1 MKTKDIQNNLQLGVF
16 VVIGIIV
23 FLTGVFFIG
32 RQNNIFSRTF
42 TAFALFKNVE
52 GLNEGDN
59 VWLSGVKIGT
69 VKAVS
74 IYEEGKVIVKLA
86 LKANQN
92 KFIAKNATALI
103 GSDGLVGNKIVIIR
117 PGKGTSIQDNDTI
130 NSTSPPD
137 TQELFNIAKDVGEN
151 TRSLTS
157 DLNLLIDKINK
168 GQGVVGQLLNDEGPI
183 AQDIKQTFDRFKA
196 TGVQAAQASKE
207 FSTVMNKINN
217 GDGLVNRLVTDTTL
231 AIVFDET
238 LENIKRVSKNSAD
251 MSRNLEELIGKM
263 NNKNN
268 TVGLVLADTA
278 FANKLKVTVDNA
290 KSASAKLDE
299 NLEAMKHNFLLRH
312 YFKKKAKSESNSSNE

>member
-1 MKTKDIQNNLQLGVF
+1 MKTEDIKHNLMLGVF
-16 VVIGIIV
+16 VIIGVIV
-23 FLTGVFFIG
+23 FMTGVFFVG
-32 RQNNIFSRTF
+32 RQNNIFSKTL
-42 TAFALFKNVE
+42 TAYALFKNVE

-69 VKAVS
+69 VKEVS
-74 IYEEGKVIVKLA
+74 IFSEGKVIVKLS
-86 LKANQN
+86 LKENQN
-92 KFIAKNATALI
+92 KFIAKNATALV

-117 PGKGTSIQDNDTI
+117 PGKGPSIQDNDTI
-130 NSTSPPD
+130 NTTSPPD

-157 DLNLLIDKINK
+157 ALGVLVEKINK

-183 AQDIKQTFDRFKA
+183 ATDIKETVSRFKS
-196 TGVQAAQASKE
+196 TGVETAKASRE
-207 FSTVMNKINN
+207 LNAVMDKINN

-238 LENIKRVSKNSAD
+238 LENIKRVSRNSAE
-251 MSRNLEELIGKM
+251 MSKNLEQLISKL
-263 NNKNN
+263 NNKNS

-290 KSASAKLDE
+290 KSASLKLDE
-299 NLEAMKHNFLLRH
+299 NLEAMRHNFLLRR
-312 YFKKKAKSESNSSNE
+312 YFKKKDKENKK